1 MAKENALR
9 ASKSERFEEA
19 VDAVI
24 SGDIGTLKSLLEREP
39 DLIRMRSSRAHRAM
53 LIHYVAA
60 NGVEDERQRTPVN
73 AVDVANVL
81 IDAGA
86 EIDATF
92 LDGGSGTTP
101 LVSLVTSFH
110 PHKSGVAAALV
121 SVFVNAGARVDG
133 LKGDGEPLRLA
144 LGFEYPESVQ
154 ALLECGAKV
163 ANVEIAAGL
172 GELELVE
179 RFVDEGNIS
188 HKDLEEAFWCACKY
202 GHTEVAECLL
212 KCGLDID
219 ATGGANNTGLM
230 LASQRGRRD
239 TVEMLLGCGASVAL
253 KNDFGGTALGSTMYF
268 LANHP
273 VIDADY
279 AGVIELL
286 LDAGSEINF
295 ADKATGD
302 DEVDDMLRKR
312 GVISFTH
319 PDL

>member
-1 MAKENALR
+1 
-9 ASKSERFEEA
+9 
-19 VDAVI
+19 
-24 SGDIGTLKSLLEREP
+24 
-39 DLIRMRSSRAHRAM
+39 M

-60 NGVEDERQRTPVN
+60 NGVEDERQSTPVN
-73 AVDVANVL
+73 AVDVAHVL

-110 PHKSGVAAALV
+110 PHKSGVAAELV

-144 LGFEYPESVQ
+144 LSSEYPESVQ
-154 ALLECGAKV
+154 ALLKCGAKIM
-163 ANVEIAAGL
+163 NVEVAAGL
-172 GELELVE
+172 GEFELVE
-179 RFVDEGNIS
+179 RFIDEGDIS
-188 HKDLEEAFWCACKY
+188 GRELEEAFWSACKY
-202 GHTEVAECLL
+202 DHTEVAEYLL
-212 KCGLDID
+212 KRGVDID
-219 ATGGANNTGLM
+219 ARGGANNTGLM

-239 TVEMLLGCGASVAL
+239 AVEMLLGYGASVVL

-273 VIDADY
+273 VPDADY

-286 LDAGSEINF
+286 LNAGSELNF
-295 ADKATGD
+295 AGKSTGD
-302 DEVDDMLRKR
+302 DGVDDMLLKR
-312 GVISFTH
+312 GVISLMR
-319 PDL
+319 PDP

>member
-1 MAKENALR
+1 MAK
-9 ASKSERFEEA
+9 KFEKA

-24 SGDIGTLKSLLEREP
+24 SGDIETLKSLLEREP
-39 DLIRMRSSRAHRAM
+39 DLIRLRSSRAHRAM
-53 LIHYVAA
+53 LIHYVAS
-60 NGVEDERQRTPVN
+60 NGVEDERQSTPVN

-110 PHKSGVAAALV
+110 PHKAGVAAELV

-144 LGFEYPESVQ
+144 LSSEYPESVQ
-154 ALLECGAKV
+154 ALLECGAKIM
-163 ANVEIAAGL
+163 NVEVAAGL

-179 RFVDEGNIS
+179 RFIDEGDIS
-188 HKDLEEAFWCACKY
+188 SGELEETFWSACKY
-202 GHTEVAECLL
+202 GHTGVAECLL
-212 KCGLDID
+212 KRGVDID
-219 ATGGANNTGLM
+219 ARGGANNTGLM

-239 TVEMLLGCGASVAL
+239 AVEMLLDCGASVEL
-253 KNDFGGTALGSTMYF
+253 KNDYGGTALGSTMYF
-268 LANHP
+268 LTNHP
-273 VIDADY
+273 VPDADY

-286 LDAGSEINF
+286 LNAGSEFNF
-295 ADKATGD
+295 AGKTTGD

-312 GVISFTH
+312 GVIG
-319 PDL
+319 

>member
-1 MAKENALR
+1 MAKE
-9 ASKSERFEEA
+9 FEKA

-24 SGDIGTLKSLLEREP
+24 FGDTETLELLLEREP
-39 DLIRMRSSRAHRAM
+39 GLIRMRSSRAHRAM

-110 PHKSGVAAALV
+110 PHKSGVAAELV

-133 LKGDGEPLRLA
+133 IKGDGEPLRLA
-144 LGFEYPESVQ
+144 LSSEYPESVQ
-154 ALLECGAKV
+154 ALLECGAKIM
-163 ANVEIAAGL
+163 NVEVAAGL

-179 RFVDEGNIS
+179 RFVDGGGLARRE
-188 HKDLEEAFWCACKY
+188 LEEAFWSACKY
-202 GHTEVAECLL
+202 GHTGVAECLI
-212 KCGLDID
+212 KCGVDID
-219 ATGGANNTGLM
+219 ARGGANNTGLM

-239 TVEMLLGCGASVAL
+239 MVKMLLGYGASVEL
-253 KNDFGGTALGSTMYF
+253 KNDFDGTALGSTMYF

-273 VIDADY
+273 VPDADY
-279 AGVIELL
+279 TGVIELL
-286 LDAGSEINF
+286 LNVGSEFNF
-295 ADKATGD
+295 GGKTTGD

-312 GVISFTH
+312 GVIT
-319 PDL
+319 

>member
-1 MAKENALR
+1 MTKE
-9 ASKSERFEEA
+9 FEEA

-24 SGDIGTLKSLLEREP
+24 SGDTETLELLLRREP
-39 DLIRMRSSRAHRAM
+39 DLIRMRSSKAHRAM

-60 NGVEDERQRTPVN
+60 NGVEDERQSTPAN

-110 PHKSGVAAALV
+110 PHKSGVAAELV
-121 SVFVNAGARVDG
+121 SVFVDAGARVDG

-144 LGFEYPESVQ
+144 LSSEYPESVQ
-154 ALLECGAKV
+154 ALLKCRAKIM
-163 ANVEIAAGL
+163 NVEVAAGL
-172 GELELVE
+172 GEFELIE
-179 RFVDEGNIS
+179 KFVDEGGLARRE
-188 HKDLEEAFWCACKY
+188 LEEAFWSACKY

-212 KCGLDID
+212 KYGVDID
-219 ATGGANNTGLM
+219 ARGGANNTGLM

-239 TVEMLLGCGASVAL
+239 MVEMLLGCGASVEL

-273 VIDADY
+273 VIGADY

-286 LDAGSEINF
+286 LNAGSEFNF
-295 ADKATGD
+295 GGKTTGD
-302 DEVDDMLRKR
+302 DEVDGVLRRR
-312 GVISFTH
+312 GEIPLTR
-319 PDL
+319 PDP

>member
-1 MAKENALR
+1 MTE
-9 ASKSERFEEA
+9 EFEEA

-24 SGDIGTLKSLLEREP
+24 SGDIETLKSLLKREP
-39 DLIRMRSSRAHRAM
+39 DLIRMRSSKAHRAM

-60 NGVEDERQRTPVN
+60 NGVEDERQSTPTN

-110 PHKSGVAAALV
+110 PHKSGVAAELV

-144 LGFEYPESVQ
+144 LSFEYPESVQ
-154 ALLECGAKV
+154 ALLKCGAKIM
-163 ANVEIAAGL
+163 NVEVAAGL

-179 RFVDEGNIS
+179 KFVDGKGASRRE
-188 HKDLEEAFWCACKY
+188 LEEAFWSACKY
-202 GHTEVAECLL
+202 GYTEVAECLL
-212 KCGLDID
+212 KRGLDID
-219 ATGGANNTGLM
+219 ARGGANNTGLM

-239 TVEMLLGCGASVAL
+239 TVEMLLDCGASVEL
-253 KNDFGGTALGSTMYF
+253 KNDYGGTALGSTMYF

-273 VIDADY
+273 VLDADY

-286 LDAGSEINF
+286 LNAGSEFNF
-295 ADKATGD
+295 SDKATGD
-302 DEVDDMLRKR
+302 DKVDDVLRKR
-312 GVISFTH
+312 GVIG
-319 PDL
+319 

>member
-1 MAKENALR
+1 MTKE
-9 ASKSERFEEA
+9 FEEA

-24 SGDIGTLKSLLEREP
+24 VGDTETLKLLLEREP
-39 DLIRMRSSRAHRAM
+39 DLVHMRSSRAHRAM

-73 AVDVANVL
+73 AVDVAHVL
-81 IDAGA
+81 IDAGT

-110 PHKSGVAAALV
+110 PHRSGVAAELV
-121 SVFVNAGARVDG
+121 RVFVNAGARVDG
-133 LKGDGEPLRLA
+133 IKGDDEPLKLA
-144 LGFEYPESVQ
+144 LSFEYPESVQ
-154 ALLECGAKV
+154 VLLECGAKI

-172 GELELVE
+172 GELKLVKK
-179 RFVDEGNIS
+179 FVDEGDIPS
-188 HKDLEEAFWCACKY
+188 RELEEAFWCACKY
-202 GHTEVAECLL
+202 GYTEVVKCLL
-212 KCGLDID
+212 KC
-219 ATGGANNTGLM
+219 GLM

-239 TVEMLLGCGASVAL
+239 TVEMLLDFGASVEL
-253 KNDFGGTALGSTMYF
+253 KNDFGGTALGSAMYF

-273 VIDADY
+273 VIGADY

-286 LDAGSEINF
+286 LSAGSEFNF
-295 ADKATGD
+295 ADKLTGD

-312 GVISFTH
+312 GVIT
-319 PDL
+319 

>member
-1 MAKENALR
+1 MAE
-9 ASKSERFEEA
+9 EFEEA

-24 SGDIGTLKSLLEREP
+24 SGDIETLKSLLKREP
-39 DLIRMRSSRAHRAM
+39 DLIHMRSSRAHRAM

-73 AVDVANVL
+73 AVYVANVL

-110 PHKSGVAAALV
+110 PHKSGVAAELV

-144 LGFEYPESVQ
+144 LSSEYPESVQ
-154 ALLECGAKV
+154 ALLECGAKIM
-163 ANVEIAAGL
+163 NVEIAAGL

-179 RFVDEGNIS
+179 KFVDEAGLARRE
-188 HKDLEEAFWCACKY
+188 LEEAFWSACKY
-202 GHTEVAECLL
+202 DHTEVAECLL
-212 KCGLDID
+212 KRGVDID
-219 ATGGANNTGLM
+219 ARGGANNTGLM

-239 TVEMLLGCGASVAL
+239 MVKMLLGYGASVEL

-268 LANHP
+268 LTNHP
-273 VIDADY
+273 VPDADY

-286 LDAGSEINF
+286 LNAGAEFNF
-295 ADKATGD
+295 FGKATGD
-302 DEVDDMLRKR
+302 DDVDDMLRKR
-312 GVISFTH
+312 SVIT
-319 PDL
+319 

>member
-1 MAKENALR
+1 MAKE
-9 ASKSERFEEA
+9 FEKA

-24 SGDIGTLKSLLEREP
+24 SGDTETLQSLLKKEP

-110 PHKSGVAAALV
+110 PHKSGVAAELV
-121 SVFVNAGARVDG
+121 SVFVDAGARVDG

-144 LGFEYPESVQ
+144 LSSEYPESVQ
-154 ALLECGAKV
+154 ALLKCRAKIM
-163 ANVEIAAGL
+163 NVEVAAGL
-172 GELELVE
+172 GEFELIE
-179 RFVDEGNIS
+179 KFVDEGGLARRE
-188 HKDLEEAFWCACKY
+188 LEEAFWSACKY
-202 GHTEVAECLL
+202 GRTEVAECLL
-212 KCGLDID
+212 KYGVDID
-219 ATGGANNTGLM
+219 ARGGTNNTGLM

-239 TVEMLLGCGASVAL
+239 MVEMLLGCGASVEL

-273 VIDADY
+273 VIGADY
-279 AGVIELL
+279 TGVIELL
-286 LDAGSEINF
+286 LNAGSEFNF
-295 ADKATGD
+295 GGKTTGD

-312 GVISFTH
+312 GAII
-319 PDL
+319 

>member
-1 MAKENALR
+1 MTE
-9 ASKSERFEEA
+9 EFEKA

-110 PHKSGVAAALV
+110 PHKAGVAAELV
-121 SVFVNAGARVDG
+121 SVFVNASARVDG

-144 LGFEYPESVQ
+144 LSSEYPESVQ
-154 ALLECGAKV
+154 ALLKCGAKIM
-163 ANVEIAAGL
+163 NVEVAAGL
-172 GELELVE
+172 GEFELVE
-179 RFVDEGNIS
+179 KFVDEGGVVRRE
-188 HKDLEEAFWCACKY
+188 LEEAFWSACKY
-202 GHTEVAECLL
+202 GHTEVVECLL
-212 KCGLDID
+212 KRGVDID
-219 ATGGANNTGLM
+219 AKGGANNTGLM

-239 TVEMLLGCGASVAL
+239 TVEMLLECGASVEL
-253 KNDFGGTALGSTMYF
+253 KNDYGGTALGSTMYF
-268 LANHP
+268 LANHTVP
-273 VIDADY
+273 DADY

-286 LDAGSEINF
+286 LNAGSEFNF
-295 ADKATGD
+295 AGKTTGD
-302 DEVDDMLRKR
+302 DGVDDMLRRR
-312 GVISFTH
+312 GVILLTL
-319 PDL
+319 PDP

>member
-1 MAKENALR
+1 MTKE
-9 ASKSERFEEA
+9 FEEA

-24 SGDIGTLKSLLEREP
+24 SGDIETLKSLLRRGS
-39 DLIRMRSSRAHRAM
+39 DLIRLRSSRAHRAM

-60 NGVEDERQRTPVN
+60 NGVEDERQSTPVN

-110 PHKSGVAAALV
+110 PHKAGVAAELV

-133 LKGDGEPLRLA
+133 LKGDSEPLRLA
-144 LGFEYPESVQ
+144 LSFEYPESVQ
-154 ALLECGAKV
+154 ALLKCGAKIM
-163 ANVEIAAGL
+163 NVEIAAGL

-179 RFVDEGNIS
+179 RFIDEGGIFRRE
-188 HKDLEEAFWCACKY
+188 LEEAFWSACKY
-202 GHTEVAECLL
+202 GQTEVAECLL
-212 KCGLDID
+212 KRGVDID
-219 ATGGANNTGLM
+219 AKGGANNTGLM

-239 TVEMLLGCGASVAL
+239 TVEMLLGCGASVEL
-253 KNDFGGTALGSTMYF
+253 KNDYGGTALGSTMYF

-273 VIDADY
+273 VIGADY

-286 LDAGSEINF
+286 LNAGSEFNF
-295 ADKATGD
+295 GGKTTGD

-312 GVISFTH
+312 GAIG
-319 PDL
+319 

>member
-1 MAKENALR
+1 MAKKNALHVSR
-9 ASKSERFEEA
+9 REEFEEA

-24 SGDIGTLKSLLEREP
+24 SGNIGSLKSLLEREP
-39 DLIRMRSSRAHRAM
+39 DLIRMRSSKGHRAM

-110 PHKSGVAAALV
+110 PHKSGVAAELV
-121 SVFVNAGARVDG
+121 RVFVNAGAKVEG
-133 LKGDGEPLRLA
+133 LKGDGEPLKLA

-154 ALLECGAKV
+154 ALLECGAKI

-172 GELELVE
+172 GEFELVE
-179 RFVDEGNIS
+179 RFVGEGGIVR
-188 HKDLEEAFWCACKY
+188 KELEEAFWSACKY
-202 GHTEVAECLL
+202 GHTEVVECLL
-212 KCGLDID
+212 KCGVDID
-219 ATGGANNTGLM
+219 ARGGANNTGLM

-239 TVEMLLGCGASVAL
+239 TVEMLLDCGASVEL
-253 KNDFGGTALGSTMYF
+253 KNNFDGTALGSTMYF

-273 VIDADY
+273 APDADY

-286 LDAGSEINF
+286 LNAGSEFNF
-295 ADKATGD
+295 ANKSTGD

-312 GVISFTH
+312 GIAWPF
-319 PDL
+319 

>member
-1 MAKENALR
+1 MAKE
-9 ASKSERFEEA
+9 FEEA
-19 VDAVI
+19 VDAVV
-24 SGDIGTLKSLLEREP
+24 SGDTKTLKSLLRREP
-39 DLIRMRSSRAHRAM
+39 DLIRSRSSRAHRAM

-60 NGVEDERQRTPVN
+60 NGVEDERQRTSVN

-110 PHKSGVAAALV
+110 PHKSGVAAELV
-121 SVFVNAGARVDG
+121 SIFVNAGARVDG

-172 GELELVE
+172 GKLELVE
-179 RFVDEGNIS
+179 KFVDAGGIS
-188 HKDLEEAFWCACKY
+188 RRELEKAFWSTCKY

-212 KCGLDID
+212 KRGVDID
-219 ATGGANNTGLM
+219 ARGGANNTGLM

-239 TVEMLLGCGASVAL
+239 MVEMLLGCGASVEMT
-253 KNDFGGTALGSTMYF
+253 NDYGGTALGSTMYF
-268 LANHP
+268 LTNHP
-273 VIDADY
+273 VPDADY

-286 LDAGSEINF
+286 HNAGSGF
-295 ADKATGD
+295 HFTDKATGD
-302 DEVDDMLRKR
+302 DKVDDMLRKR
-312 GVISFTH
+312 GVIT
-319 PDL
+319 

>member
-1 MAKENALR
+1 MAK
-9 ASKSERFEEA
+9 KFEVA
-19 VDAVI
+19 VDAVV
-24 SGDIGTLKSLLEREP
+24 SGDTKTLKSLLRREP

-110 PHKSGVAAALV
+110 PHKAGVAADLV

-144 LGFEYPESVQ
+144 IGFEYPESVQ

-179 RFVDEGNIS
+179 KFIDEGGLARRE
-188 HKDLEEAFWCACKY
+188 LEEAFWSACKY
-202 GHTEVAECLL
+202 GHTEVVKCLL

-239 TVEMLLGCGASVAL
+239 TVEMLLGYGASVEL
-253 KNDFGGTALGSTMYF
+253 KNDYGGTSLGSTMYF

-273 VIDADY
+273 VIGADY

-286 LDAGSEINF
+286 LNAGSEFNF

-312 GVISFTH
+312 GVIT
-319 PDL
+319 

>member
-1 MAKENALR
+1 MTE
-9 ASKSERFEEA
+9 EFEEA

-24 SGDIGTLKSLLEREP
+24 SGDTETLELLLRREP
-39 DLIRMRSSRAHRAM
+39 DLIHRRSSRAHRAM

-60 NGVEDERQRTPVN
+60 NGVEDERQRTPTN

-110 PHKSGVAAALV
+110 PHKAGVAAELV

-144 LGFEYPESVQ
+144 LSSEYPESVQ
-154 ALLECGAKV
+154 ALLECGAKIM
-163 ANVEIAAGL
+163 NVEVAAGL
-172 GELELVE
+172 GDLVLVE
-179 RFVDEGNIS
+179 KFIDEGGVS
-188 HKDLEEAFWCACKY
+188 SRELEEAFWSACKY

-212 KCGLDID
+212 KRGVDID
-219 ATGGANNTGLM
+219 ARGGANNTGLM

-239 TVEMLLGCGASVAL
+239 TVEMLLDCGASVES
-253 KNDFGGTALGSTMYF
+253 KNDYGGTALGSTMYF
-268 LANHP
+268 LANHTVP
-273 VIDADY
+273 DADY

-286 LDAGSEINF
+286 LNAGSEFNF
-295 ADKATGD
+295 ADKTTGD
-302 DEVDDMLRKR
+302 DGVDDMLRKR
-312 GVISFTH
+312 GMIT
-319 PDL
+319 

>member
-1 MAKENALR
+1 MAKE
-9 ASKSERFEEA
+9 FEEA

-24 SGDIGTLKSLLEREP
+24 SGDIETLKSLLRREP
-39 DLIRMRSSRAHRAM
+39 DLIRMRSSRAHGAM

-60 NGVEDERQRTPVN
+60 NGVEDERQSTPVN

-81 IDAGA
+81 IDADA

-92 LDGGSGTTP
+92 LDGASGTTP

-110 PHKSGVAAALV
+110 PHKSGVAAELV

-144 LGFEYPESVQ
+144 LSFEYPESVQ
-154 ALLECGAKV
+154 ALLECGAKIM
-163 ANVEIAAGL
+163 NVEIAAGL

-179 RFVDEGNIS
+179 KFVDGEGIS
-188 HKDLEEAFWCACKY
+188 SKALEEAFWCACKY
-202 GHTEVAECLL
+202 GQTEVAECLL
-212 KCGLDID
+212 KRGVDID
-219 ATGGANNTGLM
+219 ARGGANNTGLM

-239 TVEMLLGCGASVAL
+239 TVEMLLGCGASVEMT
-253 KNDFGGTALGSTMYF
+253 NDFGGTALGSTMYF
-268 LANHP
+268 LTNHP
-273 VIDADY
+273 VIGADY

-286 LDAGSEINF
+286 LDAGSEFNF

-312 GVISFTH
+312 GVIT
-319 PDL
+319 

>member
-1 MAKENALR
+1 MAKE
-9 ASKSERFEEA
+9 FEEA

-24 SGDIGTLKSLLEREP
+24 SGDIGALKSLLEREP

-60 NGVEDERQRTPVN
+60 NGVEDERQRTSAN
-73 AVDVANVL
+73 AVGVANVL

-110 PHKSGVAAALV
+110 PHKSGVAAELV
-121 SVFVNAGARVDG
+121 RVFVNSGARVDG
-133 LKGDGEPLRLA
+133 IKGDGEPLRLA
-144 LGFEYPESVQ
+144 LSFEYPESVQ
-154 ALLECGAKV
+154 ALLECGAKIV
-163 ANVEIAAGL
+163 NVEIAAGL

-179 RFVDEGNIS
+179 KFVDEGGIS
-188 HKDLEEAFWCACKY
+188 SRELEEAFWCACKY
-202 GHTEVAECLL
+202 GWTEVAECLL

-219 ATGGANNTGLM
+219 ARGGANNTGLM
-230 LASQRGRRD
+230 LAAQRGRRD
-239 TVEMLLGCGASVAL
+239 MVEMLLGYGASVEL
-253 KNDFGGTALGSTMYF
+253 KNDFGGTALSSTMYF

-273 VIDADY
+273 VPDADY
-279 AGVIELL
+279 AGVIGLL
-286 LDAGSEINF
+286 LNAGSEFNF
-295 ADKATGD
+295 ADKSTGD
-302 DEVDDMLRKR
+302 DKVDDMLRKR
-312 GVISFTH
+312 GVIPLTR

>member
-1 MAKENALR
+1 MTE
-9 ASKSERFEEA
+9 EFEEA

-24 SGDIGTLKSLLEREP
+24 SGDIETLELLLRREP
-39 DLIRMRSSRAHRAM
+39 DLIRMRSSIAHRAM

-110 PHKSGVAAALV
+110 PHKAGVAAELV

-133 LKGDGEPLRLA
+133 IKGDGEPLRLA
-144 LGFEYPESVQ
+144 LSSEYPESVQ
-154 ALLECGAKV
+154 ALLECGARI

-179 RFVDEGNIS
+179 RFVDEGGVS
-188 HKDLEEAFWCACKY
+188 SRELEEAFWSACKY

-219 ATGGANNTGLM
+219 ARGGANNTGLM

-239 TVEMLLGCGASVAL
+239 MVEMLLDYGASVEL

-273 VIDADY
+273 VPNTDY

-286 LDAGSEINF
+286 LNAGSEFNF
-295 ADKATGD
+295 VDKLTGD
-302 DEVDDMLRKR
+302 DEVDDILRKR
-312 GVISFTH
+312 GVIT
-319 PDL
+319 

>member
-1 MAKENALR
+1 MTE
-9 ASKSERFEEA
+9 EFEKA

-24 SGDIGTLKSLLEREP
+24 FGDIEMLKLLLEEDP

-92 LDGGSGTTP
+92 LDGRSGTTP

-110 PHKSGVAAALV
+110 PHKSGVAAELV
-121 SVFVNAGARVDG
+121 SVFVNAGAGVDG

-144 LGFEYPESVQ
+144 LSSEYPESVQ
-154 ALLECGAKV
+154 ALLKCGAKIM
-163 ANVEIAAGL
+163 NVEVAAGL
-172 GELELVE
+172 GELEIVE
-179 RFVDEGNIS
+179 KFIDEGGVS
-188 HKDLEEAFWCACKY
+188 SRELEEAFWSACKY
-202 GHTEVAECLL
+202 GHTGVAECLL

-219 ATGGANNTGLM
+219 TRGGANNTGLM

-239 TVEMLLGCGASVAL
+239 TVEMLLGYGASVEL
-253 KNDFGGTALGSTMYF
+253 KNDYGGTALGSTMYF

-273 VIDADY
+273 VPDADY

-286 LDAGSEINF
+286 LNAGSEFNF
-295 ADKATGD
+295 SDKATGD
-302 DEVDDMLRKR
+302 DKVDDMLRR
-312 GVISFTH
+312 RSVIT
-319 PDL
+319 

>member
-1 MAKENALR
+1 MTKE
-9 ASKSERFEEA
+9 FEEA

-24 SGDIGTLKSLLEREP
+24 SGDIETLKSLLRREP
-39 DLIRMRSSRAHRAM
+39 DLIRMRSSKAHGAM

-60 NGVEDERQRTPVN
+60 NGVEDERQSTPVN

-110 PHKSGVAAALV
+110 PHKSGVAAELV

-154 ALLECGAKV
+154 VLLECGAKV

-172 GELELVE
+172 GDLELVE
-179 RFVDEGNIS
+179 RFVDEGGIS
-188 HKDLEEAFWCACKY
+188 RGELEGAFWCACKY
-202 GHTEVAECLL
+202 GHTKVAECLL
-212 KCGLDID
+212 KCGVDID
-219 ATGGANNTGLM
+219 AMGGANNTGLM
-230 LASQRGRRD
+230 LAAQRGRRD
-239 TVEMLLGCGASVAL
+239 TVEMLLDCRASVEL
-253 KNDFGGTALGSTMYF
+253 KNDFGGSALGSTMYF

-273 VIDADY
+273 VIGADY

-286 LDAGSEINF
+286 LNAGSEFNF

-302 DEVDDMLRKR
+302 DEVDDMLRRR
-312 GVISFTH
+312 GVIG
-319 PDL
+319 

>member
-1 MAKENALR
+1 MAKE
-9 ASKSERFEEA
+9 FEKA

-24 SGDIGTLKSLLEREP
+24 SGDTETLQSLLKKEP

-60 NGVEDERQRTPVN
+60 NGVEDERQRTPTN

-92 LDGGSGTTP
+92 LDGRSGTTP

-110 PHKSGVAAALV
+110 PHKSGVAAELV

-133 LKGDGEPLRLA
+133 LKEDGEPLRLA
-144 LGFEYPESVQ
+144 LSFEYPESVQ
-154 ALLECGAKV
+154 ALLKCGAKV
-163 ANVEIAAGL
+163 MNVEVAAGL
-172 GELELVE
+172 GEFELVE
-179 RFVDEGNIS
+179 GFVNERDIS
-188 HKDLEEAFWCACKY
+188 SRELEEAFWSACKY

-219 ATGGANNTGLM
+219 ARGGANNTGLM

-239 TVEMLLGCGASVAL
+239 TVEMLLDYGASVGL
-253 KNDFGGTALGSTMYF
+253 KNDFGGSALGSTMYF

-273 VIDADY
+273 APDADY

-286 LDAGSEINF
+286 LNAGSEFNF
-295 ADKATGD
+295 ADKLTGD
-302 DEVDDMLRKR
+302 DEVDDVLRKR
-312 GVISFTH
+312 GVIT
-319 PDL
+319 

>member
-1 MAKENALR
+1 MTKE
-9 ASKSERFEEA
+9 FEKA

-24 SGDIGTLKSLLEREP
+24 SGDIETLKSLLRREP
-39 DLIRMRSSRAHRAM
+39 DLIRLRSSRAHGAM
-53 LIHYVAA
+53 LIHYVAT
-60 NGVEDERQRTPVN
+60 NGVEDERQSTPVN

-110 PHKSGVAAALV
+110 PHKSGVAAELV
-121 SVFVNAGARVDG
+121 SVFVDAGARVDG

-144 LGFEYPESVQ
+144 LSSEYPESVE
-154 ALLECGAKV
+154 ALLECGAKIV
-163 ANVEIAAGL
+163 NVEIAAGL

-179 RFVDEGNIS
+179 KFIDEGGLARRE
-188 HKDLEEAFWCACKY
+188 LEEAFWSACKY
-202 GHTEVAECLL
+202 GHTGVAECLL
-212 KCGLDID
+212 KRGVDID
-219 ATGGANNTGLM
+219 VKGGANNTGLM
-230 LASQRGRRD
+230 LAAQRGRKD
-239 TVEMLLGCGASVAL
+239 TVEMLLDCGASVAL

-279 AGVIELL
+279 AGVVELL
-286 LDAGSEINF
+286 LNAGSRYDF
-295 ADKATGD
+295 ADTTGD

-312 GVISFTH
+312 GVIG
-319 PDL
+319 

>member
-1 MAKENALR
+1 MTEN
-9 ASKSERFEEA
+9 FEKA

-24 SGDIGTLKSLLEREP
+24 SGDTETLKSLLRREP

-60 NGVEDERQRTPVN
+60 NGVEDERQRTPAN

-86 EIDATF
+86 EIDTTF
-92 LDGGSGTTP
+92 LDGESGTTP

-110 PHKSGVAAALV
+110 PHKAGVAAALV

-133 LKGDGEPLRLA
+133 LQGDGEPLRLA
-144 LGFEYPESVQ
+144 LSSEYPESVQ
-154 ALLECGAKV
+154 ALLKCGARF

-172 GELELVE
+172 GEFELVE
-179 RFVDEGNIS
+179 GFVNEGGIS
-188 HKDLEEAFWCACKY
+188 RRKLEEAFWSACKY

-212 KCGLDID
+212 KRGVDID
-219 ATGGANNTGLM
+219 ARGGANNTGLM

-239 TVEMLLGCGASVAL
+239 MVEMLLENGASVAL

-273 VIDADY
+273 VPDADY
-279 AGVIELL
+279 AGVIKLL
-286 LDAGSEINF
+286 LNAGSEFNF
-295 ADKATGD
+295 AGKTTGD

-312 GVISFTH
+312 GVIPLTH

>member
-1 MAKENALR
+1 MVKENALR
-9 ASKSERFEEA
+9 SKEFEEA

-24 SGDIGTLKSLLEREP
+24 SGNIGSLKSLLERES
-39 DLIRMRSSRAHRAM
+39 DLIHMRSSRAHRAM

-110 PHKSGVAAALV
+110 PHKSGVAAELV

-144 LGFEYPESVQ
+144 LSFEYPESVQ
-154 ALLECGAKV
+154 ALLECGAKI

-179 RFVDEGNIS
+179 EFVDEGGIS
-188 HKDLEEAFWCACKY
+188 RKELEEAFWSACKY
-202 GHTEVAECLL
+202 DHTEVAECLL
-212 KCGLDID
+212 KCGVDID
-219 ATGGANNTGLM
+219 AKGGANNTGLM

-239 TVEMLLGCGASVAL
+239 TVEMLLDFGASVEL
-253 KNDFGGTALGSTMYF
+253 KNDFGGTALGSMMYF

-273 VIDADY
+273 VIGADY

-286 LDAGSEINF
+286 LSAGSEFKF
-295 ADKATGD
+295 ADKLTGD

-312 GVISFTH
+312 GVIT
-319 PDL
+319 

>member
-1 MAKENALR
+1 MTE
-9 ASKSERFEEA
+9 EFEKA

-24 SGDIGTLKSLLEREP
+24 SGDTETLKLLLRRDP

-60 NGVEDERQRTPVN
+60 NGVEDERQSTPVN

-110 PHKSGVAAALV
+110 PHKSGVAAELV
-121 SVFVNAGARVDG
+121 SVFVNAGARVNG
-133 LKGDGEPLRLA
+133 LKEDGEPLRLA
-144 LGFEYPESVQ
+144 LSSEYSESVQ
-154 ALLECGAKV
+154 ALLKCGAKIV
-163 ANVEIAAGL
+163 NIEVAAGL

-179 RFVDEGNIS
+179 RFVDEGGVS
-188 HKDLEEAFWCACKY
+188 SGELEEAFWSACKY
-202 GHTEVAECLL
+202 GYTEVAECLL
-212 KCGLDID
+212 KRGVDID
-219 ATGGANNTGLM
+219 ARGGANNTGLM

-239 TVEMLLGCGASVAL
+239 TVEMLLGYGAFVAL
-253 KNDFGGTALGSTMYF
+253 KNDYGGTALGSTMYF

-273 VIDADY
+273 VIGADY

-286 LDAGSEINF
+286 LNAGLKFNF

-312 GVISFTH
+312 GVIE
-319 PDL
+319 